1 MTGLELSTFSLIS
14 FVMTCLVIEL
24 TPGPNMGYLAVLSA
38 TSGRRAGL
46 AVVAGVA
53 LGLLVVGIAA
63 ALGLAA
69 VIAASPALYQMLRW
83 AGIAYFLWLAWDA
96 WRDVEMEIPDLSDV
110 RAEDTRYFVRGFVTN
125 VLNPKAM
132 VFYVAVL
139 PSFVHPTGAI
149 AAQTLGLSLLFVAI
163 ATALH
168 TGIVML
174 AATTQRFLR
183 NDMRR
188 IFLTRALAVM
198 LVGIAAWFALS
209 TGQSPGQ

>member
-1 MTGLELSTFSLIS
+1 
-14 FVMTCLVIEL
+14 
-24 TPGPNMGYLAVLSA
+24 
-38 TSGRRAGL
+38 
-46 AVVAGVA
+46 
-53 LGLLVVGIAA
+53 
-63 ALGLAA
+63 
-69 VIAASPALYQMLRW
+69 
-83 AGIAYFLWLAWDA
+83 
-96 WRDVEMEIPDLSDV
+96 
-110 RAEDTRYFVRGFVTN
+110 
-125 VLNPKAM
+125 
-132 VFYVAVL
+132 
-139 PSFVHPTGAI
+139 
-149 AAQTLGLSLLFVAI
+149 LGLSLLFVAI